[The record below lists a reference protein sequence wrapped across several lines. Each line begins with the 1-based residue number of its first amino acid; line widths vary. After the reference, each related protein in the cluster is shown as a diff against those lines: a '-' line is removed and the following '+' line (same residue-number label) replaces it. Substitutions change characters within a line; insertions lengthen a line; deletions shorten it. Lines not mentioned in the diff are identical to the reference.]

1 MLKPL
6 KYICYV
12 LFVATAGIMLLGIYL
27 DTPFNGGLVGA
38 PLAFLFCVR
47 LIGKEIKNREAQ
59 AEERPLASVN

>member
-27 DTPFNGGLVGA
+27 HTPFNGGVVGA
-38 PLAFLFCVR
+38 PLALGFCVR
-47 LIGKEIKNREAQ
+47 LIEKEIKNREAQ
-59 AEERPLASVN
+59 AEERTFASVN